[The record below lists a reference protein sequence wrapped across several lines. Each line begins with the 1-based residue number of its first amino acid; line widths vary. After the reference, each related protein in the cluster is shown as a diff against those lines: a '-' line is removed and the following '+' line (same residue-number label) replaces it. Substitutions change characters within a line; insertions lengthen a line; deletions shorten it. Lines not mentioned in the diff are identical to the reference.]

1 MERSKTA
8 PGMSSPSEMNG
19 RPARAG
25 TRDVGR
31 KLAGAPIS
39 WGVCEVP
46 GWGRMLPPERVLAEM
61 ASVGFTAT
69 ELGPVGYLPSDTAEL
84 RRLLDQHGLGLVGA
98 FVPLVLHERS
108 LDQARETLDGLIPLM
123 SALEGEVLV
132 AAAVTD
138 VLWSP
143 RIPLN
148 ADHWARITDN
158 LQTLGELATA
168 SGLRLA
174 LHPHVGTLVETAD
187 DIDAVLAQGEVDW
200 CLDTGHLAIGGTDPV
215 EFTAA
220 HAGRIVHVHLKDVDM
235 ELAERVRSG
244 ELSLVDA
251 TRRGLF
257 RPLGDGDA
265 SIEEVVE
272 QLDRHGYGHWLVL
285 EQDTT
290 LTGEEPPVGRGPVID
305 VRRSIDYLATL
316 APAPNGGGI
325 PNQ

>member
-1 MERSKTA
+1 
-8 PGMSSPSEMNG
+8 MSSHSEMNG
-19 RPARAG
+19 RPASEAS
-25 TRDVGR
+25 TLGR

-46 GWGRMLPPERVLAEM
+46 GWGRMLPPDRVLAEM
-61 ASVGFTAT
+61 ASLGLAAT
-69 ELGPVGYLPSDTAEL
+69 ELGPVGYLPSDPAEL
-84 RRLLDQHGLGLVGA
+84 GTLLDRHGLGLAGA

-108 LDQARETLDGLIPLM
+108 LDEARAVLDEVMPLVATLD
-123 SALEGEVLV
+123 GEVLV

-138 VLWSP
+138 VRWSP
-143 RIPLN
+143 RIPLD
-148 ADHWARITDN
+148 ADGYARIAEN
-158 LQTLGELATA
+158 LRTLSGTTA
-168 SGLRLA
+168 ESGLRLA
-174 LHPHVGTLVETAD
+174 LHPHVGTLVETAED
-187 DIDAVLAQGEVDW
+187 VDAVLAEGEVDW

-215 EFTAA
+215 QFAA
-220 HAGRIVHVHLKDVDM
+220 ANAGRIVHVHLKDVDM

-244 ELSLVDA
+244 ELSLVEA

-265 SIEEVVE
+265 SIDEVVE
-272 QLDRHGYGHWLVL
+272 QLDRHGYERWLVL

-316 APAPNGGGI
+316 APARNGGGI

>member
-1 MERSKTA
+1 
-8 PGMSSPSEMNG
+8 MSSGYERNG
-19 RPARAG
+19 RPTRASAQEG
-25 TRDVGR
+25 PRGR
-31 KLAGAPIS
+31 RLAGAPIS

-46 GWGRMLPPERVLAEM
+46 GWGRMLPPERVLSEM
-61 ASVGFTAT
+61 ASLGLRAT
-69 ELGPVGYLPSDTAEL
+69 EMGPVGYLPSDPAAL
-84 RRLLDQHGLGLVGA
+84 RALLDSHGIGLVGS
-98 FVPLVLHERS
+98 FVPLVLHEPS
-108 LDQARETLDGLIPLM
+108 LDQAHAVLDDLIPLM
-123 SALEGEVLV
+123 TTLNAEVLV

-138 VLWSP
+138 EQWSP
-143 RIPLN
+143 RIPLEPGN
-148 ADHWARITDN
+148 WARIVRN
-158 LQTLGELATA
+158 LQELSELAAA

-174 LHPHVGTLVETAD
+174 LHPHAGTLVETAA

-220 HAGRIVHVHLKDVDM
+220 NAGRIVHVHLKDVDM
-235 ELAERVRSG
+235 ELAERVRAG
-244 ELSLVDA
+244 GLSLVEA

-265 SIEEVVE
+265 SIHEVVE
-272 QLDRHGYGHWLVL
+272 QLDRQGYERWLVL

-290 LTGEEPPVGRGPVID
+290 ITGEEPPVGRGPVLD
-305 VRRSIDYLATL
+305 VRKSIDYLATL

>member
-1 MERSKTA
+1 MTA
-8 PGMSSPSEMNG
+8 
-19 RPARAG
+19 
-25 TRDVGR
+25 
-31 KLAGAPIS
+31 
-39 WGVCEVP
+39 
-46 GWGRMLPPERVLAEM
+46 
-61 ASVGFTAT
+61 
-69 ELGPVGYLPSDTAEL
+69 
-84 RRLLDQHGLGLVGA
+84 LDA
-98 FVPLVLHERS
+98 
-108 LDQARETLDGLIPLM
+108 D
-123 SALEGEVLV
+123 VLV

-138 VLWSP
+138 AQWSP
-143 RIPLN
+143 RIPLETG
-148 ADHWARITDN
+148 DWARIVRN
-158 LQTLGELATA
+158 LRELGELAAA
-168 SGLRLA
+168 SGLELA
-174 LHPHVGTLVETAD
+174 LHPHAGTLVETAE

-220 HAGRIVHVHLKDVDM
+220 NADRIVHVHLKDVDM

-244 ELSLVDA
+244 ELSLVEA

-265 SIEEVVE
+265 SIDEVVE
-272 QLDRHGYGHWLVL
+272 QLDRHGYERWLVL

-290 LTGEEPPVGRGPVID
+290 LAGEEPPEGRGPVLD

>member
-1 MERSKTA
+1 
-8 PGMSSPSEMNG
+8 MNG
-19 RPARAG
+19 RPASERPAL
-25 TRDVGR
+25 GR

-39 WGVCEVP
+39 WGVCEIP
-46 GWGRMLPPERVLAEM
+46 GWGRMLPPDRVLAEM
-61 ASVGFTAT
+61 ASLGLAAT
-69 ELGPVGYLPSDTAEL
+69 EMGPVGYLPSGPVEL
-84 RRLLDQHGLGLVGA
+84 RTLLERHGLGLVGA

-108 LDQARETLDGLIPLM
+108 LDEARAVLDDVMPLVG
-123 SALEGEVLV
+123 ALDGEVLV

-138 VLWSP
+138 MRWSP
-143 RIPLN
+143 RVPLH
-148 ADHWARITDN
+148 DDGYARIVEN
-158 LQTLGELATA
+158 LRTLSDTTA
-168 SGLRLA
+168 ESGLRLA
-174 LHPHVGTLVETAD
+174 LHPHVGTLVETAED
-187 DIDAVLAQGEVDW
+187 VDAVLAQGEVDW

-215 EFTAA
+215 QFTAA
-220 HAGRIVHVHLKDVDM
+220 NADRNVPVHVKDEDT

-244 ELSLVDA
+244 ELPLVEA

-265 SIEEVVE
+265 AIDEVVE
-272 QLDRHGYGHWLVL
+272 QLDRNGYERWLVL

-316 APAPNGGGI
+316 APARNGGGI

>member
-1 MERSKTA
+1 MT
-8 PGMSSPSEMNG
+8 
-19 RPARAG
+19 
-25 TRDVGR
+25 
-31 KLAGAPIS
+31 
-39 WGVCEVP
+39 
-46 GWGRMLPPERVLAEM
+46 
-61 ASVGFTAT
+61 
-69 ELGPVGYLPSDTAEL
+69 
-84 RRLLDQHGLGLVGA
+84 
-98 FVPLVLHERS
+98 
-108 LDQARETLDGLIPLM
+108 TLD
-123 SALEGEVLV
+123 ADVLV

-138 VLWSP
+138 EQWSP
-143 RIPLN
+143 RIPLEPGN
-148 ADHWARITDN
+148 WARIVRN
-158 LQTLGELATA
+158 LQELSELAAA

-174 LHPHVGTLVETAD
+174 LHPHAGTLVETAA

-220 HAGRIVHVHLKDVDM
+220 NAGRIVHVHLKDVDM

-257 RPLGDGDA
+257 RPLGDGNA
-265 SIEEVVE
+265 SIDKVVE
-272 QLDRHGYGHWLVL
+272 QLDRKGYDRWLVL

-290 LTGEEPPVGRGPVID
+290 LTGEEPPEGRGPVND

>member
-1 MERSKTA
+1 
-8 PGMSSPSEMNG
+8 MNG
-19 RPARAG
+19 RPTSAPARAL
-25 TRDVGR
+25 GR

-39 WGVCEVP
+39 WGVCEIP

-61 ASVGFTAT
+61 ASLGLTAT
-69 ELGPVGYLPSDTAEL
+69 EMGPIGYLPSAPDEIRA
-84 RRLLDQHGLGLVGA
+84 LLEPHGLGLVGA
-98 FVPLVLHERS
+98 FVPLVLHEPS
-108 LDQARETLDGLIPLM
+108 LDQAREVLDDLVPLM
-123 SALEGEVLV
+123 AALDGEVLV

-138 VLWSP
+138 IAWSP
-143 RIPLN
+143 RIPLEQG
-148 ADHWARITDN
+148 DWARMVEN
-158 LQTLGELATA
+158 LHTLSELAGA

-174 LHPHVGTLVETAD
+174 LHPHAGTLVETAE

-215 EFTAA
+215 KFIAA
-220 HAGRIVHVHLKDVDM
+220 NAGRIVHVHLKDVDM
-235 ELAERVRSG
+235 ELAERMRSG
-244 ELSLVDA
+244 ELSLVEA

-265 SIEEVVE
+265 SIDAVVD
-272 QLDRHGYGHWLVL
+272 QLDRHGYDRWLVL

-290 LTGEEPPVGRGPVID
+290 LTGEEPPEGRGPMID

>member
-1 MERSKTA
+1 
-8 PGMSSPSEMNG
+8 MSA
-19 RPARAG
+19 RPAR
-25 TRDVGR
+25 TRAQDLGR
-31 KLAGAPIS
+31 RLAGAPIS

-46 GWGRMLPPERVLAEM
+46 GWGRMLPPERVLEEM
-61 ASVGFTAT
+61 ASLGLTAT
-69 ELGPVGYLPSDTAEL
+69 ELGPIGYLPSDPAEV
-84 RRLLDQHGLGLVGA
+84 RALLDQHGLELAGA

-108 LDQARETLDGLIPLM
+108 LDEACAGLDEAMPLVAELDGD
-123 SALEGEVLV
+123 VLV

-138 VLWSP
+138 MLWSP
-143 RIPLN
+143 RVPLD
-148 ADHWARITDN
+148 ADGWARLADN
-158 LQTLGELATA
+158 LHTLSERAAA
-168 SGLRLA
+168 SGLTLA
-174 LHPHVGTLVETAD
+174 LHPHAGTLVETAD
-187 DIDAVLAQGEVDW
+187 DIAAVLAQGEVDW

-220 HAGRIVHVHLKDVDM
+220 NAGRIVHVHLKDVDM

-244 ELSLVDA
+244 ELSLVEA

-265 SIEEVVE
+265 SIDEVVE
-272 QLDRHGYGHWLVL
+272 QLDHHGYERWLVL

-305 VRRSIDYLATL
+305 VQRSIDYLATL